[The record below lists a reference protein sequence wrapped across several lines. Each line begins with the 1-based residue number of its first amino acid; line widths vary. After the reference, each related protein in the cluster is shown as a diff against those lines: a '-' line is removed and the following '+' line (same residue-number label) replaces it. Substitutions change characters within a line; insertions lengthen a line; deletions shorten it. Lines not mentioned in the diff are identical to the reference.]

1 MKYALVQKLT
11 DIEFRRL
18 TGVKRTTFN
27 KMLDILISANNIKR
41 NKGGRNSKLLLQDQ
55 LLMALEYLR
64 EYRTYFHIG
73 QTYGVSESTAYKSI
87 KWVENSLIKSPL
99 FSLPGKKE
107 LLCSNNNI
115 EAVLIDATETPI
127 ERPKKS
133 KNTTIQERKS
143 NIPLKHN

>member
-1 MKYALVQKLT
+1 M
-11 DIEFRRL
+11 EFRRL
-18 TGVKRTTFN
+18 TGVKKTTFDR
-27 KMLDILISANNIKR
+27 MLKVLISANKIKR
-41 NKGGRNSKLLLQDQ
+41 NKGGRNSKLPLEDQ

-73 QTYGVSESTAYKSI
+73 QTYCVSESTAYKSI

-107 LLCSNNNI
+107 LLNSDNNI
-115 EAVLIDATETPI
+115 DAILIDATETPI

-133 KNTTIQERKS
+133 KNIIIQERKS
-143 NIPLKHN
+143 GIH

>member
-27 KMLDILISANNIKR
+27 NMLEILITANKIKR
-41 NKGGRNSKLLLQDQ
+41 NKGGRNSKLPLQDQ

-99 FSLPGKKE
+99 FS
-107 LLCSNNNI
+107 C
-115 EAVLIDATETPI
+115 
-127 ERPKKS
+127 
-133 KNTTIQERKS
+133 
-143 NIPLKHN
+143 